1 MIMTMIEKII
11 LFAFGCPNREI
22 TVERL
27 RCAAALATDPAAK
40 KVMFTLAVK
49 LNDKD
54 CDNWYRDFF
63 YNMRLEL
70 EHCPHHKYLPN
81 DAPVTVEESVRDYHK
96 RMRDRKGIYN
106 RPMKQCSV

>member
-1 MIMTMIEKII
+1 MMMTMNEKKI
-11 LFAFGCPNREI
+11 LFTFGCPNRKT

-27 RCAAALATDPAAK
+27 RYAAALATDPAAK

-54 CDNWYRDFF
+54 CDRWYRDFF
-63 YNMRLEL
+63 YNMRLQL
-70 EHCPHHKYLPN
+70 ERCTHHKYLPD

-96 RMRDRKGIYN
+96 RVSGQMRRQKRVSDRL
-106 RPMKQCSV
+106 MK